1 MWSQFLGNQSIIA
14 EKLSWPNL
22 LLPGMVSKSKAQWR
36 HLHWYSSVLPL
47 PKVSKRKVG
56 FQKPFDC
63 TYNPSNNKP
72 MTKKLSDDH
81 LLNICWLSCDHMI
94 IIWWSLMIFLVHP
107 SLTCGS
113 WVECKVGDWK
123 PWGEC
128 NVTCGGGTKTKFRLK
143 MAQTV

>member
-1 MWSQFLGNQSIIA
+1 MVKGAFPKGTQSDQNMWSQFLGNQSIIA

-22 LLPGMVSKSKAQWR
+22 LLPGMVLKSKAQWR

-63 TYNPSNNKP
+63 TYNPSKNKP

-94 IIWWSLMIFLVHP
+94 IIWWYFGAPFSNLWIFSRVQ
-107 SLTCGS
+107 S
-113 WVECKVGDWK
+113 
-123 PWGEC
+123 
-128 NVTCGGGTKTKFRLK
+128 
-143 MAQTV
+143 